1 MATTATMQPFDP
13 AYKRKSFG
21 IFSRPSPNPSKPAP
35 QYTTKLITKQR
46 PVSYQSGVVGTGT
59 IIRARTFADDLKA
72 LSPIDVDRPLPP
84 TPKPKVSTRPVSL
97 SATPRSYEPSSP
109 GTSTMSTSTAASSL
123 YEEPDLLLNPK
134 YPSRTSVI
142 IFAGEVLSA
151 STFIRRLS
159 SRREFLVLTDTH
171 LLRFRSLAKAAEVF
185 PQVNLSM
192 RVAGNRS
199 TSFGGAT
206 SELSADQIV
215 IHLNQIVA
223 VHETEKF
230 FIQVDHLDEIS
241 GTATSTVL
249 QLSCQT
255 EVDQWL
261 RALCRTVR
269 LPTYT
274 TLPFVE
280 RVVDYVAKRLGDE
293 QDYSAE
299 NVMIF
304 RVVHRRSEPRSQV
317 KLSGSSEDAQKNTT
331 TICYLAVGS
340 HKVHLLPIPKLL
352 SQKSAALLNS
362 PGLMTS
368 YGILTLTAL
377 TMNSE
382 TDDSFSLKFR
392 VPCKPPQTLHLASS
406 CAAQI
411 IQTIRHAADFLR
423 PQWSE
428 PSFQMNIPEKLL
440 DQPFPEIDYD
450 EGYLCFHRTL
460 AAYCSA
466 YEVDVNVIGYSIT
479 ENTED
484 GTKFQL
490 LPPVHS
496 RRTRYFIT
504 ELLAVMR
511 TLRWNETFGSI
522 SFAGISLEPLRGI
535 VDGHGKDMEPHRTRS
550 GRKLSTKGARRPL
563 LVLELRAIAAC
574 STKLRRLDLSG
585 CLDPP
590 ESQLSFEDNERDI
603 EDRGCELV
611 EAFLPLCKKGVTN
624 VDWIILS
631 GLYLDQADIAYIVD
645 AIVNPL
651 SHIRGLELA
660 RCGLD
665 ERSIS
670 LILESL
676 ATQNKTL
683 EALDIGGNPG
693 RLNASTLNP
702 LCELLGVFPGIR
714 CLRLA
719 DLKLA
724 TGGGHCLDYQRGA
737 SPVRPPFTRSISLGN
752 PLPITPVSS
761 NSGSQPTTHGTSHL
775 SSHNSSQPSA
785 RSISQPSIHS
795 ASQHSVHTNSH
806 HSMHSGSHLSTLRS
820 GSTLSLPRSYS
831 REQALLP
838 EEILIQWR
846 LDELDLS
853 ETQLN
858 SASVDALSAY
868 LNSPASE
875 CLAKLNLNN
884 CGLKAGDVAV
894 LLGCLAREDGKVRN
908 LHLYVNRLHI
918 TPDHNKLVDAIK
930 KGLSPRYLTMS
941 NVDYPDEETFRKLI
955 RALTVNKTIEYLDLS
970 RVYLPS
976 DANSDTINAL
986 GELFAKNDTLKNL
999 NISGGYGRIEDGRLG
1014 TGLNHAF
1021 RSLDEN
1027 KTLKVLKVE
1036 QQRLGPQGAM
1046 VIAKMLESNTSL
1058 QEVHCSNNNFNLQ
1071 GYTALVAACHTNR
1084 SIIALPGLERDRK
1097 EQLTKLRNDL
1107 NKTVETP
1114 EPPSNRLS
1122 ILTTLSA
1129 IDRRR
1134 SVRSLRSLTSR
1145 NSNES
1150 EKAPGLSEEQV
1161 DSAIKHLASRW
1172 DDQDMAL
1179 AKALATN
1186 LMREH
1191 DDSGSRMHTPTP
1203 ATLNGIAIAL

>member
-13 AYKRKSFG
+13 ASKRKSFG
-21 IFSRPSPNPSKPAP
+21 IFSRPSPNPSKSAV

-59 IIRARTFADDLKA
+59 IIRARTFADDLKST
-72 LSPIDVDRPLPP
+72 SPIDMNRPLPP

-97 SATPRSYEPSSP
+97 AATPRSYEPSSP
-109 GTSTMSTSTAASSL
+109 GTSTMSSSTAASSL
-123 YEEPDLLLNPK
+123 YDEPDIVLKPK
-134 YPSRTSVI
+134 YPPRTSVI
-142 IFAGEVLSA
+142 IFAGEVVSA

-185 PQVNLSM
+185 PQVSLTT
-192 RVAGNRS
+192 RGAGNRS

-206 SELSADQIV
+206 SELNPDQIV

-230 FIQVDHLDEIS
+230 FIQVDHLDETS

-293 QDYSAE
+293 HDYQAE

-304 RVVHRRSEPRSQV
+304 RVVHRKSEVRSQV
-317 KLSGSSEDAQKNTT
+317 KLSGSSDDAQKNTT
-331 TICYLAVGS
+331 TICYLAVGH
-340 HKVHLLPIPKLL
+340 HKVHLLQVPKLS
-352 SQKSAALLNS
+352 SQKSAALLNA
-362 PGLMTS
+362 PGLMNS
-368 YGILTLTAL
+368 YGILTLTSL
-377 TMNSE
+377 NMNSE

-392 VPCKPPQTLHLASS
+392 VPCKPTQTLHLASS

-423 PQWSE
+423 PQWSV
-428 PSFQMNIPEKLL
+428 PSFHMDIPEKLL
-440 DQPFPEIDYD
+440 DQVFPEIDYD
-450 EGYLCFHRTL
+450 EGYLCFRRTL
-460 AAYCSA
+460 AAYCAA
-466 YEVDVNVIGYSIT
+466 YDCDVSII
-479 ENTED
+479 NYAINANAED
-484 GTKFQL
+484 GPEFRL
-490 LPPVHS
+490 MPPINTWRS
-496 RRTRYFIT
+496 KYFPQ
-504 ELLAVMR
+504 ELLAVLR
-511 TLRWNETFGSI
+511 TLRWNESFGSI
-522 SFAGISLEPLRGI
+522 SFAGVSLEPLRG
-535 VDGHGKDMEPHRTRS
+535 VHDGHGNDMEAHVTRS

-563 LVLELRAIAAC
+563 LVLELRAVAAC
-574 STKLRRLDLSG
+574 STKLRRLDFSG

-590 ESQLSFEDNERDI
+590 RSQTDSDEHDHE
-603 EDRGCELV
+603 EKGCELV

-631 GLYLDQADIAYIVD
+631 GLHLDQADIAYIVD
-645 AIVNPL
+645 AAVNPI
-651 SHIRGLELA
+651 SHIRGLEIA

-665 ERSIS
+665 QRSIS

-676 ATQNKTL
+676 AAQRKTL

-693 RLNASTLNP
+693 RLNISSLNP
-702 LCELLGVFPGIR
+702 LCDLLGVFPGIR
-714 CLRLA
+714 YLRLA

-724 TGGGHCLDYQRGA
+724 TGGDFGTA
-737 SPVRPPFTRSISLGN
+737 SPRGSSRPAFMRSLSLGN
-752 PLPITPVSS
+752 LLPLTPITS
-761 NSGSQPTTHGTSHL
+761 NSTGRPDSF
-775 SSHNSSQPSA
+775 
-785 RSISQPSIHS
+785 
-795 ASQHSVHTNSH
+795 
-806 HSMHSGSHLSTLRS
+806 LRN
-820 GSTLSLPRSYS
+820 GSTLSLGRSLPK
-831 REQALLP
+831 EQALLP
-838 EEILIQWR
+838 EEILLQWR
-846 LDELDLS
+846 LEELDLS
-853 ETQLN
+853 GTPIN
-858 SASVDALSAY
+858 SATVDALSAY

-875 CLAKLNLNN
+875 CLATLNLNN
-884 CGLKAGDVAV
+884 CGLKAGDLAV

-908 LHLYVNRLHI
+908 LHLSVNRLQI

-930 KGLSPRYLTMS
+930 KGLSPRHLTIS

-970 RVYLPS
+970 QAYLPS
-976 DANSDTINAL
+976 DANSDTITAL
-986 GELFAKNDTLKNL
+986 GELFAKNETLKHL

-1021 RSLDEN
+1021 RSLDQN

-1058 QEVHCSNNNFNLQ
+1058 QEVHSSNNKFNLQ
-1071 GYTALVAACHTNR
+1071 GYTALVAACHNNH
-1084 SIIALPGLERDRK
+1084 SIIALPGLDRDRK

-1107 NKTVETP
+1107 NKTVDAP

-1129 IDRRR
+1129 LDRRR

-1161 DSAIKHLASRW
+1161 DSAIKHLSTRW
-1172 DDQDMAL
+1172 DDQDMLLMRAL
-1179 AKALATN
+1179 ANNA
-1186 LMREH
+1186 MRLQG
-1191 DDSGSRMHTPTP
+1191 DSDSRMNTPTP
-1203 ATLNGIAIAL
+1203 ATLNGIAVAL